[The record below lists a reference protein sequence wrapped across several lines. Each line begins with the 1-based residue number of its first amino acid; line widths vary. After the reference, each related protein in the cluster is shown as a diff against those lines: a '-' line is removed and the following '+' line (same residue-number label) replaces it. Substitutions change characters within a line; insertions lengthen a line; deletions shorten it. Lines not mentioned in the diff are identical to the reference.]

1 MSLKASPLLSCVC
14 LLLVLFP
21 SHAEPPTAPAAG
33 EKPPSAFEFIKRLQ
47 GCRKGDNVEGLKHL
61 KNYLKR
67 FGYLDDFFTIN
78 GEEENDGFDDFLES
92 AVKTYQSNHRL
103 NATGVLDAE
112 TVSLMATPRCG
123 VADIVNGQNLMQR
136 RRRRLGSFH
145 AVSRYVFFDGELRW
159 PDGVSLLTYGFAPG
173 TPPEFSP
180 QVAMAFTEWTAK
192 SHFSFAETDYANAD
206 LKIALFVGDHGD
218 GLPFDGPSGVLA
230 HAKAPTGGTFHIDA
244 DEAWSADPSQDQYDI
259 QSVALHEIGHLLGLA
274 HSTVPESV
282 MWPSI
287 NVGVKHRVLHEDD
300 VQGIR
305 ALYSQPA

>member
-67 FGYLDDFFTIN
+67 FGYLDDFITIN

-92 AVKTYQSNHRL
+92 AVKTYQTNHRL

-136 RRRRLGSFH
+136 PSGIIRRRRLGSFH

-159 PDGVSLLTYGFAPG
+159 PDGK
-173 TPPEFSP
+173 
-180 QVAMAFTEWTAK
+180 K
-192 SHFSFAETDYANAD
+192 SRT
-206 LKIALFVGDHGD
+206 
-218 GLPFDGPSGVLA
+218 
-230 HAKAPTGGTFHIDA
+230 T
-244 DEAWSADPSQDQYDI
+244 
-259 QSVALHEIGHLLGLA
+259 
-274 HSTVPESV
+274 
-282 MWPSI
+282 
-287 NVGVKHRVLHEDD
+287 
-300 VQGIR
+300 
-305 ALYSQPA
+305 